1 MGFSKK
7 KFNIFLCLTL
17 VLISV
22 VVACST
28 IDFST
33 SNSDVSIDQAD
44 AETNNGGSGAED
56 DFSGGDSTSGSTTN
70 QSGLQKVNQTFSS
83 GAQALSYA
91 LGLLNK
97 YDYKIVKKQSVDA
110 KAGSIGGV
118 QKVDEWIYNVGG
130 KSYIKT
136 VADGSDVPAGQGENY
151 TEFKKIDGSNITIKK
166 NSKLSSQTTAQYLST
181 FGVMPNVL
189 PYDMTAAVKT
199 VPLLKDDPA
208 KSYYV
213 LTISLNA
220 SCWKDYVKY
229 LTASNNGS
237 GPSMKSITLTVKI
250 DKTYGC
256 INSITANENYEI
268 SRGSF
273 TADAVGT
280 ISYVFDY
287 AGNYG
292 SAISTIENQLK

>member
-17 VLISV
+17 VLIGV
-22 VVACST
+22 VISFSA
-28 IDFST
+28 IDFS
-33 SNSDVSIDQAD
+33 SPKQDISIDQAD
-44 AETNNGGSGAED
+44 AETGGGNSGETGD
-56 DFSGGDSTSGSTTN
+56 VSGSESSSGQTSGN
-70 QSGLQKVNQTFSS
+70 GMQKVNQTFSS

-97 YDYKIVKKQSVDA
+97 YDYRMVKKQAVDA

-130 KSYIKT
+130 KAYIKS

-151 TEFKKIDGSNITIKK
+151 TEYKKIDGSNITIKR
-166 NSKLSSQTTAQYLST
+166 NGLSSQTVSQYLST
-181 FGVMPNVL
+181 YGVMPNVL
-189 PYDMTAAVKT
+189 PYDMNAAIKT
-199 VPLLKDDPA
+199 VPLLKDDPS

-213 LTISLNA
+213 LTISLNS
-220 SCWKDYVKY
+220 SCWKDYVKN
-229 LTASNNGS
+229 LTASNGGS
-237 GPSMKSITLTVKI
+237 GPSMKSITLNIKI

-256 INSITANENYEI
+256 INSVTATENYEI
-268 SRGSF
+268 SRGGFS
-273 TADAVGT
+273 ANAVGT

-287 AGNYG
+287 MGNYS
-292 SAISTIENQLK
+292 SAISAIESQLK

>member
-33 SNSDVSIDQAD
+33 PNQDISIDQAD
-44 AETNNGGSGAED
+44 AEINPGTSDQTGSGSSNEG
-56 DFSGGDSTSGSTTN
+56 SNSTSN
-70 QSGLQKVNQTFSS
+70 ANGLQKVNQSFSS

-97 YDYKIVKKQSVDA
+97 YDYRMIKKQAVDA
-110 KAGSIGGV
+110 KAGSIGGI

-130 KSYIKT
+130 KAYVKS

-151 TEFKKIDGSNITIKK
+151 VEYKKIDGSNITIKR
-166 NSKLSSQTTAQYLST
+166 NGLSSQPVSQYLSVY
-181 FGVMPNVL
+181 GVMPNVL
-189 PYDMTAAVKT
+189 PYDMNAAVKT
-199 VPLLKDDPA
+199 VPLLKDDPS

-213 LTISLNA
+213 LTVSLNS
-220 SCWKDYVKY
+220 SCWKEYVKN
-229 LTASNNGS
+229 LTASNGGS
-237 GPSMKSITLTVKI
+237 GPSMKSISLSIKI

-256 INSITANENYEI
+256 INSITATENYEI
-268 SRGSF
+268 SRGGF
-273 TADAVGT
+273 AANAVGT

-292 SAISTIENQLK
+292 SAISAIENQLK